1 MIVVTRLNNTR
12 FAVNPDLIERIQSS
26 PDTTLTLV
34 GGTSYI
40 VTESMEQVI
49 EMIASYRAGVIS
61 RARALPAL
69 NGPAVPMLGVVS
81 MPSER
86 KKSAAGPARSGTR

>member
-34 GGTSYI
+34 SGTSYI
-40 VTESMEQVI
+40 VTESMDQVI
-49 EMIASYRAGVIS
+49 DMIASYRAGVIS
-61 RARALPAL
+61 RARSMPVFE
-69 NGPAVPMLGVVS
+69 GPASPMRGVVPLS
-81 MPSER
+81 GDR
-86 KKSAAGPARSGTR
+86 KKQGITSGAR